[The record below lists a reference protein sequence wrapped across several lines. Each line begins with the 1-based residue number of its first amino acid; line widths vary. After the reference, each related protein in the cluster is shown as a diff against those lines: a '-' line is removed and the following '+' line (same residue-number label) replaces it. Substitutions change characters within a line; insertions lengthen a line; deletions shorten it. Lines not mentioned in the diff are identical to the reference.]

1 MIFCT
6 KRSHLARSGLARRC
20 HARAVGVGLAAG
32 VFTVSAPT
40 AHADI
45 LDLLI
50 DPLADA
56 GSSAAFPFAEAG
68 NASDALAAAVPALS
82 DQFGRGAE
90 PADAVNAVTQGV
102 EAISQAWINN
112 PIGEAVDGLINAP
125 FAVLFGRDLIGNG
138 VEVNAE
144 SLLNTSLLGK
154 SGSFGNFTDGGFLIG
169 NGGNGAGGVAE
180 FEGGV
185 GYPGGSAGLFG
196 DGGGGGMGAP
206 GDAGGAG
213 GNGGLLIGNGG
224 AGGAGG
230 ASDAVGV
237 AGGAGG
243 AGGHAVLI
251 GNGGDG
257 GAGGAG
263 YDGSAG
269 GPGGLAGHGGLI
281 GHAGAPGSNGNGASA
296 AVGGSLGGLAG
307 AWGMHLP
314 PGRSD

>member
-1 MIFCT
+1 MSGRHRGG
-6 KRSHLARSGLARRC
+6 KDRLARSALPRRC
-20 HARAVGVGLAAG
+20 RAHAVTAAG
-32 VFTVSAPT
+32 AFVVTAMTPLAPAPT

-45 LDLLI
+45 VDLLI
-50 DPLADA
+50 DSLADAADA
-56 GSSAAFPFAEAG
+56 GSSAAVPFAG
-68 NASDALAAAVPALS
+68 NASGDLATAVPAVSGSAL
-82 DQFGRGAE
+82 
-90 PADAVNAVTQGV
+90 ADVVNAVTQGL
-102 EAISQAWINN
+102 ETISQAWITN

-125 FAVLFGRDLIGNG
+125 FGALFGRDLIGNG

-169 NGGNGAGGVAE
+169 NGGNGAGGVSE

-196 DGGGGGMGAP
+196 DGGAGGMGAP

-224 AGGAGG
+224 AGGPGG
-230 ASDAVGV
+230 ASDAAGV

-243 AGGHAVLI
+243 AGGRAVLI

-263 YDGSAG
+263 YEGSAG
-269 GPGGLAGHGGLI
+269 GVGGPAGHGGLI
-281 GHAGAPGSNGNGASA
+281 GQDGAPGTAGNGAPA
-296 AVGGSLGGLAG
+296 AIGGTRGVLTG
-307 AWGMHLP
+307 P
-314 PGRSD
+314 